1 MGFAL
6 LFSALKG
13 LFLLCI
19 GIFGIGFLIAI
30 HELGHFLFCKFFDIS
45 TPSFSIGF
53 GPKLWSKKIGE
64 TEFSLSALPIGGYV
78 EIAGLYEP
86 GQGEQQE
93 AVRDDH
99 RSFNKKPLWQKFFVI
114 GGGIIVNMLFCYLT
128 LIALFSIGIPATP
141 LLYPENA
148 TTLIKTVEPNGPAA
162 KAGILPGDFI
172 YGSQEGIGE
181 YLSQNAGTKGNE
193 LRVDN
198 NPGNL
203 SAIITEHI
211 NKPVHLS
218 IIRKRAQ
225 AVPQKHA
232 TPEPTASFEHGT
244 GFIPTLGVDPL
255 TGALISADTHEKI
268 YLTVT
273 PVQHPQQKTR
283 GMLGVTFAFKATQP
297 LPFLGAIK
305 EGIKLT
311 HRFFLS
317 VFSAF
322 SNMITKR
329 STDGMGGPLMI
340 ISATVESANQGLALF
355 LLLLAFISVNL
366 AALNLIPLPILDGG
380 QILIILVEALLR
392 RQLPEKTK
400 AIVFYMCW
408 ALLMLLMLWLS
419 IKDIYSFSKWFF
431 GSH

>member
-99 RSFNKKPLWQKFFVI
+99 RSFNKKPLWQKLFVI

-128 LIALFSIGIPATP
+128 LIALFSVGIPATP

-148 TTLIKTVEPNGPAA
+148 TTIIKTVEPNGPAD

-172 YGSQEGIGE
+172 YGSQEID
-181 YLSQNAGTKGNE
+181 SKDNE
-193 LRVDN
+193 RSIDN

-203 SAIITEHI
+203 SALVTKNI
-211 NKPVHLS
+211 NNPIRLSVIRQRKQVIQQIPV
-218 IIRKRAQ
+218 
-225 AVPQKHA
+225 
-232 TPEPTASFEHGT
+232 TPGPGT
-244 GFIPTLGVDPL
+244 GFIPFGEILGEDPL
-255 TGALISADTHEKI
+255 TGHFISADTHEKI

-273 PVQHPQQKTR
+273 PVQNPQLKTR
-283 GMLGVTFAFKATQP
+283 GMLGVTFAFKETQP
-297 LPFLGAIK
+297 LPFFDAIK
-305 EGIKLT
+305 QGIRLT

-317 VFSAF
+317 VFAAF

-340 ISATVESANQGLALF
+340 ISATIESANQGIVLF

-380 QILIILVEALLR
+380 QILIILIEALIR
-392 RQLPEKTK
+392 RPLPEKTK
-400 AIVFYMCW
+400 TIVFYVCW

-419 IKDIYSFSKWFF
+419 IKDIYSFSKWFL